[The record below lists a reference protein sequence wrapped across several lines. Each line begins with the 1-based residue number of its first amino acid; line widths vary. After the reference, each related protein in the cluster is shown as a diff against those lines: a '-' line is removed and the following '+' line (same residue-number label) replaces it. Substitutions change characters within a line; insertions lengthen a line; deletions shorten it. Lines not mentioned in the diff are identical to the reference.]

1 MTRWNEGVFE
11 PYLPAEL
18 VLRQAE
24 IGVIVADRQS
34 SVLFANEYVARLLR
48 LPVGASQLTGQPLHT
63 LGFIPD
69 GDLQK
74 AADLSRQVLS
84 GVSWEGTFTGS
95 RADGSMVFLRVVA
108 VPLRHPS
115 GDIDGMVLMLSESGR
130 RDAQREQDRL
140 RVLERIGERLAGSLE
155 LDATLRQVA
164 QILVPQFA
172 DHCFIDLFT
181 GEKLIRRAQAHAGG
195 WEPPPGTW
203 ARIGE
208 PIYYPSGHFMQQ
220 AMTRLE
226 TIVVPDLHAEYY
238 PAPSEESM
246 SAADQ
251 AGLTSVLASPLYARG
266 ELLGVMSLALSRL
279 TDRPD
284 PHYDLSDGDLVGAI
298 ASRVAVAIDNAML
311 FEAERQTALAFQQS
325 LLPQRVPELDG
336 LEVAFRYVPAKPLET
351 QGQGIQT
358 QVGGDWYDIIPLAAG
373 RVGLVIGDVEGRG
386 PRAAANMGQ
395 LRAALRAYA
404 QDEKAPAD
412 IMRKLDEWVRSTAPA
427 GAGGDPPT
435 VSCIYMIYDAWS
447 RELTFANAGHA
458 APLMASGGTV
468 RPLEVRHKG
477 VLLGVRG
484 RGIRGLPTYK
494 EQTVRLP
501 PGAALVLY
509 TDGLT
514 DRRTRIDGPGHYTE
528 AEAVAM
534 LRDAVLAA
542 GSGAAGTGAAA
553 RAIAGGRDAGPPGTP
568 GGGVASALALAAEN
582 AVPGD
587 IDDDMAILV
596 LRSSPEDLASAERIF
611 PAEPIMVSEARRLA
625 AATFA
630 SWDMDP
636 DQADLACLLVSE
648 TVTNAVLHASVTP
661 SPTARRF
668 DLDTDPPAAI
678 PASLSAVPGVSAVPA
693 GLPSAWPTAVAAVA
707 AQAWDN
713 PVAHRAPAHRPREF
727 VLRLRRGA
735 EAVWVEVFD
744 PDLRLPR
751 LRTAR
756 ATDEGGR
763 GLYLVE
769 QLATRWGSRP
779 TPEGKAVWFEIPLN
793 GRLRLVRRVGGP
805 VEQGEQHH
813 HDDDDRAPVLAVDR
827 QAQALA
833 AAGPQPGDTQADEHH
848 QDDSAHMPSSRVHGR
863 RYRSSI
869 RLIRD
874 YDNLTDSSRWARRR
888 VRPAGADSRRRAWC
902 GSAAGRARR
911 ACAAGS

>member
-1 MTRWNEGVFE
+1 MARWSESAFDQ
-11 PYLPAEL
+11 YLPAEF

-24 IGVIVADRQS
+24 IGVIVTDRRGC
-34 SVLFANEYVARLLR
+34 VRFANEYLARLLR
-48 LPVGASQLTGQPLHT
+48 LPEDAPRLAGRQMHA

-69 GDLQK
+69 GDLAK
-74 AADLSRQVLS
+74 AEELSRQVLS
-84 GVSWEGTFTGS
+84 GRAWEGTFTGT
-95 RADGSMVFLRVVA
+95 RADGSMVFVRVLA
-108 VPLRHPS
+108 APFRHPS
-115 GDIDGMVLMLSESGR
+115 GDIDGMTVMVTEARR

-140 RVLERIGERLAGSLE
+140 RLLERIGERLAGSLE
-155 LDATLRQVA
+155 LDTTLRHVA

-172 DHCFIDLFT
+172 DHCFIDLFS
-181 GEKLIRRAQAHAGG
+181 GDKLVRRVQTHAGG

-203 ARIGE
+203 ARVGE
-208 PIYYPSGHFMQQ
+208 PIHYPPGHFMQQ
-220 AMTRLE
+220 AMARLE

-266 ELLGVMSLALSRL
+266 QLLGVMALALSRL
-279 TDRPD
+279 TDRRD
-284 PHYDLSDGDLVGAI
+284 PHYDLSDGDMIGAI

-325 LLPQRVPELDG
+325 LLPQQVPKLDG

-373 RVGLVIGDVEGRG
+373 RVGMVIGDVEGRG
-386 PRAAANMGQ
+386 PRAAATMGQ

-435 VSCIYMIYDAWS
+435 VSCIYLIYDAWS

-458 APLMASGGTV
+458 APLMAYGGAV

-494 EQTVRLP
+494 EQTLTLP

-514 DRRTRIDGPGHYTE
+514 DRRTRADGSGHYTE
-528 AEAVAM
+528 AEAVGM
-534 LRDAVLAA
+534 LREAIRAA
-542 GSGAAGTGAAA
+542 GGDSSGRCVPET
-553 RAIAGGRDAGPPGTP
+553 
-568 GGGVASALALAAEN
+568 GVASALALAAEN

-596 LRSSPEDLASAERIF
+596 LRSSPEDLAFIERTF
-611 PAEPIMVSEARRLA
+611 PAEPVMVPEARRAA

-630 SWDMDP
+630 SWKMDQ
-636 DQADLACLLVSE
+636 DQAELACLLVSE
-648 TVTNAVLHASVTP
+648 MVTNAVLHAAVTP
-661 SPTARRF
+661 APAGRRF
-668 DLDTDPPAAI
+668 EIEVEQPVPVAA
-678 PASLSAVPGVSAVPA
+678 PVPGVA
-693 GLPSAWPTAVAAVA
+693 PSARPTAAAA
-707 AQAWDN
+707 IAGQAWDE
-713 PVAHRAPAHRPREF
+713 AAPAGQAPPHRPREF
-727 VLRLRRGA
+727 VMRLRRGA
-735 EAVWVEVFD
+735 EVVWVEVFD

-751 LRTAR
+751 LRSAR

-779 TPEGKAVWFEIPLN
+779 TAEGKAVWFEIPLD
-793 GRLRLVRRVGGP
+793 GKGG
-805 VEQGEQHH
+805 
-813 HDDDDRAPVLAVDR
+813 
-827 QAQALA
+827 
-833 AAGPQPGDTQADEHH
+833 
-848 QDDSAHMPSSRVHGR
+848 
-863 RYRSSI
+863 
-869 RLIRD
+869 
-874 YDNLTDSSRWARRR
+874 
-888 VRPAGADSRRRAWC
+888 
-902 GSAAGRARR
+902 
-911 ACAAGS
+911 

>member
-1 MTRWNEGVFE
+1 MARWNEGVFDSD
-11 PYLPAEL
+11 LSAEL

-24 IGVIVADRQS
+24 IGVVVADRQGN
-34 SVLFANEYVARLLR
+34 VLFANEHVATLLR
-48 LPVGASQLTGQPLHT
+48 LPSDAAKIAGQPLHA

-69 GDLQK
+69 GDLPK
-74 AADLSRQVLS
+74 AAQLSRQVLS
-84 GVSWEGTFTGS
+84 GMTWEGTFTGS
-95 RADGSMVFLRVVA
+95 RGDGSLVFLRVIA

-115 GDIDGMVLMLSESGR
+115 GDIGGMVIMLTEAGR
-130 RDAQREQDRL
+130 RDAQREQDWVRL
-140 RVLERIGERLAGSLE
+140 LERIGERLAGSLE
-155 LDATLRQVA
+155 LDTTLRHVA

-172 DHCFIDLFT
+172 DHCFIDLVS
-181 GEKLIRRAQAHAGG
+181 GDKLVRRVMTHAGG
-195 WEPPPGTW
+195 WEPAAGTW
-203 ARIGE
+203 AGVGE
-208 PIYYPSGHFMQQ
+208 PISYPAGHFMQQ
-220 AMTRLE
+220 AMERLE
-226 TIVVPDLHAEYY
+226 TVVVPDLHAEYY

-246 SAADQ
+246 SAAEQ
-251 AGLTSVLASPLYARG
+251 AGLTSVLASPLCARG
-266 ELLGVMSLALSRL
+266 ELLGVMALALSRL
-279 TDRPD
+279 TDRRD
-284 PHYDLSDGDLVGAI
+284 PHYDLADGDLIGAI

-325 LLPQRVPELDG
+325 LLPQEVPELDG

-386 PRAAANMGQ
+386 PRAAATMGQ

-404 QDEKAPAD
+404 QDEQAPAD
-412 IMRKLDEWVRSTAPA
+412 ILRKLDEWVRSTAPA
-427 GAGGDPPT
+427 GIGGDPPT

-458 APLMASGGTV
+458 APLMATGGKV
-468 RPLEVRHKG
+468 KPLEVQYKG

-494 EQTVRLP
+494 EQTVKLP

-514 DRRTRIDGPGHYTE
+514 DRRTRQDGPGHYTE

-534 LRDAVLAA
+534 LRDAILAA
-542 GSGAAGTGAAA
+542 ASSGAAEGRAGT
-553 RAIAGGRDAGPPGTP
+553 
-568 GGGVASALALAAEN
+568 LALAAEN

-596 LRSSPEDLASAERIF
+596 LHSSPEELASAERTF
-611 PAEPIMVSEARRLA
+611 PAEPIMVSEARRVA
-625 AATFA
+625 ASTFA
-630 SWDMDP
+630 AWHMDP

-648 TVTNAVLHASVTP
+648 VVTNAVLHAAVTP
-661 SPTARRF
+661 SPAGRRF
-668 DLDTDPPAAI
+668 DLDLDPPSSL
-678 PASLSAVPGVSAVPA
+678 PAAVPGVPGAAGVPGVAVVPA
-693 GLPSAWPTAVAAVA
+693 AAGVPTPWPGGVTAVT
-707 AQAWDN
+707 AQTWDS
-713 PVAHRAPAHRPREF
+713 PVAHLAPPQRPREF

-735 EAVWVEVFD
+735 ESVWVEVFD

-779 TPEGKAVWFEIPLN
+779 TPEGKAVWFELPL
-793 GRLRLVRRVGGP
+793 
-805 VEQGEQHH
+805 
-813 HDDDDRAPVLAVDR
+813 D
-827 QAQALA
+827 
-833 AAGPQPGDTQADEHH
+833 
-848 QDDSAHMPSSRVHGR
+848 
-863 RYRSSI
+863 
-869 RLIRD
+869 
-874 YDNLTDSSRWARRR
+874 
-888 VRPAGADSRRRAWC
+888 
-902 GSAAGRARR
+902 GS
-911 ACAAGS
+911 

>member
-1 MTRWNEGVFE
+1 MTRWNEGVFDSD
-11 PYLPAEL
+11 LSAEL

-24 IGVIVADRQS
+24 IGVIVADRQGN
-34 SVLFANEYVARLLR
+34 VLFANEHVAALLR
-48 LPVGASQLTGQPLHT
+48 LPSDASKIAGQPLHT

-69 GDLQK
+69 GDLPK
-74 AADLSRQVLS
+74 AADLSGQVLS
-84 GVSWEGTFTGS
+84 GMTWEGTFTGS
-95 RADGSMVFLRVVA
+95 RGDGTLVFLRVLA

-115 GDIDGMVLMLSESGR
+115 GDIGGMVIMVTEAGR
-130 RDAQREQDRL
+130 RDAQREQDWVRL
-140 RVLERIGERLAGSLE
+140 LERIGERLAGSLE
-155 LDATLRQVA
+155 LDTTLRHVA

-172 DHCFIDLFT
+172 DHCFIDLIS
-181 GEKLIRRAQAHAGG
+181 GDKLVRRVMTHAGG
-195 WEPPPGTW
+195 WEPAAGTW
-203 ARIGE
+203 AGVGE
-208 PIYYPSGHFMQQ
+208 PISYPAGHFMQQ
-220 AMTRLE
+220 AMERLE
-226 TIVVPDLHAEYY
+226 TVVVPDLRAEYY

-251 AGLTSVLASPLYARG
+251 AGLTSVLASPLCARG
-266 ELLGVMSLALSRL
+266 ELLGVMALALSRL
-279 TDRPD
+279 TDRRD
-284 PHYDLSDGDLVGAI
+284 PHYDLSDGDLIGAI

-325 LLPQRVPELDG
+325 LLPQEVPELDG

-386 PRAAANMGQ
+386 PRAAATMGQ

-404 QDEKAPAD
+404 QDEHAPAD

-458 APLMASGGTV
+458 APLMASGGAV
-468 RPLEVRHKG
+468 KPLEVRHKG

-514 DRRTRIDGPGHYTE
+514 DRRSREDGPGHYTE

-534 LRDAVLAA
+534 LRDAILATA
-542 GSGAAGTGAAA
+542 SSGAAEGGAGT
-553 RAIAGGRDAGPPGTP
+553 
-568 GGGVASALALAAEN
+568 LALAAEN

-596 LRSSPEDLASAERIF
+596 LRSSPEELASAERPF
-611 PAEPIMVSEARRLA
+611 PAEPIMVSEARRVA
-625 AATFA
+625 ASTFA
-630 SWDMDP
+630 AWHMDP

-648 TVTNAVLHASVTP
+648 VVTNAVLHAAVTP
-661 SPTARRF
+661 SPAGRRF
-668 DLDTDPPAAI
+668 DLDLDPPSAL
-678 PASLSAVPGVSAVPA
+678 PAAVPTPWPGGV
-693 GLPSAWPTAVAAVA
+693 TAVT
-707 AQAWDN
+707 AQTWDS
-713 PVAHRAPAHRPREF
+713 PVAHLAPPQHPREF

-779 TPEGKAVWFEIPLN
+779 TPEGKAVWFELPLN
-793 GRLRLVRRVGGP
+793 GR
-805 VEQGEQHH
+805 
-813 HDDDDRAPVLAVDR
+813 
-827 QAQALA
+827 
-833 AAGPQPGDTQADEHH
+833 
-848 QDDSAHMPSSRVHGR
+848 
-863 RYRSSI
+863 
-869 RLIRD
+869 
-874 YDNLTDSSRWARRR
+874 
-888 VRPAGADSRRRAWC
+888 
-902 GSAAGRARR
+902 
-911 ACAAGS
+911 

>member
-1 MTRWNEGVFE
+1 MTRWDEGVFD
-11 PYLPAEL
+11 PYLPADL

-34 SVLFANEYVARLLR
+34 NVLFVNEYVTRLLR
-48 LPVGASQLTGQPLHT
+48 LPADASKLAGQPLHA

-69 GDLQK
+69 GDLPK

-84 GVSWEGTFTGS
+84 GMSWEGTFTGT
-95 RADGSMVFLRVVA
+95 RIDGSLVFVKVLA

-115 GDIDGMVLMLSESGR
+115 GDIDGMVVLVTEAGR

-140 RVLERIGERLAGSLE
+140 RLLERIGERLAGSLE
-155 LDATLRQVA
+155 LDVTLRQVA

-172 DHCFIDLFT
+172 DHCFIDLFS
-181 GEKLIRRAQAHAGG
+181 GDKLVRRVQTHAGG
-195 WEPPPGTW
+195 WEPPAGTW
-203 ARIGE
+203 ASVGE
-208 PIYYPSGHFMQQ
+208 PITYPPGHFMQQ

-226 TIVVPDLHAEYY
+226 TIVVPDLHAGYY

-266 ELLGVMSLALSRL
+266 ELLGVMSLALSRI

-284 PHYDLSDGDLVGAI
+284 PHYDLSDGDLISAI
-298 ASRVAVAIDNAML
+298 AGRVAVAIDNAML
-311 FEAERQTALAFQQS
+311 FEAERRTALAFQQS
-325 LLPQRVPELDG
+325 LLPQEAPGLDG
-336 LEVAFRYVPAKPLET
+336 LEVAFRYVPARPLET

-373 RVGLVIGDVEGRG
+373 RVGMVIGDVEGRG
-386 PRAAANMGQ
+386 ARAAATMGQ

-404 QDEKAPAD
+404 QDEKSPAD
-412 IMRKLDEWVRSTAPA
+412 IMRKLDEWVRSTAPT

-435 VSCIYMIYDAWS
+435 VSCIYLIYDAWS

-458 APLMASGGTV
+458 APLMAAGGAV
-468 RPLEVRHKG
+468 RPLEIRHKG

-494 EQTVRLP
+494 EQTVKLP

-514 DRRTRIDGPGHYTE
+514 DRRTRADGSGHYTE
-528 AEAVAM
+528 AEAVTM
-534 LRDAVLAA
+534 LRDAILAAA
-542 GSGAAGTGAAA
+542 GSGAAGTAAPAHAGAH
-553 RAIAGGRDAGPPGTP
+553 GT
-568 GGGVASALALAAEN
+568 GVADALVLAAEN
-582 AVPGD
+582 AVPGT

-596 LRSSPEDLASAERIF
+596 LRSSPDDLAGAERTF

-625 AATFA
+625 VATFS
-630 SWDMDP
+630 SWNMDP

-648 TVTNAVLHASVTP
+648 VVTNAVLHASVTP
-661 SPTARRF
+661 SPSGRRF
-668 DLDTDPPAAI
+668 DLDLDPPVAI
-678 PASLSAVPGVSAVPA
+678 PASASAAMPG
-693 GLPSAWPTAVAAVA
+693 AWPGSTAAVA

-713 PVAHRAPAHRPREF
+713 PIAHPVPANRPREF

-735 EAVWVEVFD
+735 ETVWVEVFD

-751 LRTAR
+751 LRTAK

-779 TPEGKAVWFEIPLN
+779 TPEGKAVWFELPLN
-793 GRLRLVRRVGGP
+793 
-805 VEQGEQHH
+805 
-813 HDDDDRAPVLAVDR
+813 
-827 QAQALA
+827 
-833 AAGPQPGDTQADEHH
+833 
-848 QDDSAHMPSSRVHGR
+848 
-863 RYRSSI
+863 
-869 RLIRD
+869 
-874 YDNLTDSSRWARRR
+874 
-888 VRPAGADSRRRAWC
+888 SRRR
-902 GSAAGRARR
+902 
-911 ACAAGS
+911 